1 MVTTGVLSGIAGS
14 LLSLVFEWVPGFKDW
29 YADKSPTVK
38 RLIMILFLAA
48 AAVILFGLAC
58 AGILGDL
65 NWTLTCDAEGA
76 WSLFRLFG
84 VAATTNQVT
93 HLLAKKE

>member
-1 MVTTGVLSGIAGS
+1 MVTTDVLSGIAGS
-14 LLSLVFEWVPGFKDW
+14 LLSLILEWFPVVKDW
-29 YADKSPTVK
+29 YADKSPAIK
-38 RLIMILFLAA
+38 RLIMILFLAL
-48 AAVILFGLAC
+48 AAVVLFALAC
-58 AGILGDL
+58 AGILGAL

-93 HLLAKKE
+93 HLLAKKS